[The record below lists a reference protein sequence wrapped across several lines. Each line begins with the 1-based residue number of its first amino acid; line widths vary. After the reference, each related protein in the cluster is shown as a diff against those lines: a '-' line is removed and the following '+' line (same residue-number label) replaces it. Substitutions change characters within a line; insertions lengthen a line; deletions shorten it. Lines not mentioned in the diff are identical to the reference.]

1 MNLDENL
8 ENNQNEIEVKIRTI
22 DNINKELVIKIKR
35 ESTIKILKEEISKVN
50 IIIFINM
57 IFFNKF

>member
-1 MNLDENL
+1 MNLEESL
-8 ENNQNEIEVKIRTI
+8 ENDQNEIEIKIRTI

-50 IIIFINM
+50 IIIFI
-57 IFFNKF
+57 IQLYFL

>member
-1 MNLDENL
+1 MNLEESL
-8 ENNQNEIEVKIRTI
+8 ENDQNEIEIKIRTI

-50 IIIFINM
+50 IIIFI
-57 IFFNKF
+57 IQLYFI

>member
-1 MNLDENL
+1 MNLEESL
-8 ENNQNEIEVKIRTI
+8 ENDQNEIEIKIRTI

-50 IIIFINM
+50 IITIFI
-57 IFFNKF
+57 IQLYFL

>member
-50 IIIFINM
+50 IIIIFI
-57 IFFNKF
+57 KF

>member
-50 IIIFINM
+50 IITIFI
-57 IFFNKF
+57 IQLYFL